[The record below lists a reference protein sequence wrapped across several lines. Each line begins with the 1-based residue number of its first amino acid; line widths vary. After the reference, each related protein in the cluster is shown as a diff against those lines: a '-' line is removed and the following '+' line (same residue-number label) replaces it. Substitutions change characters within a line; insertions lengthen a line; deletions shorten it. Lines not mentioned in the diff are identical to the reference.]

1 MTYDQTHWIP
11 EQRRQPLPTFYYH
24 SHFTEMLDFVA
35 RHYAHTL
42 LDEHIQ
48 FIEDF
53 RELSR
58 EAQCLYVRLI
68 NRKGRVFGR
77 NRLRYPEL
85 GDPAPLLDEL
95 RRAAW
100 VAGPARDDFE
110 VVLTFLTRAEIYA
123 VALPLVPGMSRSLKK
138 AQLVGFVRDTVE
150 PHQFMAALD
159 TDRILVQL
167 RADAVRYLLF
177 LYFGRIR
184 DSLSQFTMR
193 DLGLVRTQ
201 NLQDTYE
208 PRFGDRVEA
217 LEHFYFASRLHAA
230 SDADQRSGLE
240 REVSDWPEPNFPGS
254 ARLRDELAFT
264 LGRAAERARA
274 TDKALS
280 MYLQGESAEC
290 SERIARLLLASGK
303 RDDAKQFLERCIDS
317 PRSEEERL
325 IAEDIYARKFDKK
338 RTSTATDAL
347 RAGESLDLDESR
359 SGAPER
365 AVVEHFERLGYTAYR
380 TENLV
385 WRTLFGLLFWDELF
399 VSGDASLHSPF
410 EFLPASLANGRFYD
424 QNQDSIEK
432 KLALLHESAAAK
444 RELLRISTRYYG
456 TPNGVFRWRR
466 ELNDAVFAL
475 IDHGDSDAL
484 VRSLRRLCCEYRESR
499 YGYPDVMVVDDKG
512 VRFLEVKTEGDQLR
526 RNQLLRLE
534 QLRAD
539 GFRAEVLRVR
549 WTLDPSQAYVVVDV
563 ETTGGKGENHRV
575 TEIGAVKVRN
585 GEIVDRFQTL
595 LNPQRTIP
603 PNIVRLTGIT
613 PAMVEDAPYF
623 MDIAD
628 DFEAFMED
636 AIFVAHNVEFDYGFI
651 SREFARLGRGFRHA
665 KLCTCSSMR
674 KLYPGHRS
682 YSLASLCQQYDI
694 SLQQHHRALCDAEA
708 AAELLLL
715 INEKRQ
721 AACDG

>member
-35 RHYAHTL
+35 GHYAHTL
-42 LDEHIQ
+42 LDEHIR
-48 FIEDF
+48 FIDDF
-53 RELSR
+53 GELSHR
-58 EAQCLYVRLI
+58 AQCLYVRLI
-68 NRKGRVFGR
+68 NRKGRVFSR

-85 GDPAPLLDEL
+85 GDPVPLLDEL
-95 RRAAW
+95 RNTAW
-100 VAGPARDDFE
+100 VAGPASDDFD

-123 VALPLVPGMSRSLKK
+123 AALPLVPGMSRSLKK
-138 AQLVGFVRDTVE
+138 AQLVDFVRDNIE
-150 PHQFMAALD
+150 PQRFMAAVD

-167 RADAVRYLLF
+167 RADAVRYLLY

-201 NLQDTYE
+201 NLQDSYE
-208 PRFGDRVEA
+208 PRFNDRVEA
-217 LEHFYFASRLHAA
+217 LEHYYFASRLHSA
-230 SDADQRSGLE
+230 SDAGARAGLE
-240 REVSDWPEPNFPGS
+240 REAGEWPEPNFPGS

-280 MYLQGESAEC
+280 LYLRGESAEC
-290 SERIARLLLASGK
+290 SERIARLLLASGRRERAQK
-303 RDDAKQFLERCIDS
+303 FLERCIDD
-317 PRSEEERL
+317 PRSEQERL
-325 IAEDIYARKFDKK
+325 IAQDIYARKFDKK

-347 RAGESLDLDESR
+347 RAGETIDLDESR

-365 AVVEHFERLGYTAYR
+365 AVVEHFENLGHAAYR

-399 VSGDASLHSPF
+399 MNGDASIHSPF
-410 EFLPASLANGRFYD
+410 EFLPATLANGEFYGR
-424 QNQDSIEK
+424 NRERIEE
-432 KLALLHESAAAK
+432 KLALLQEPAAAK
-444 RELLRISTRYYG
+444 RELLRISTQYYG

-475 IDHGDSDAL
+475 IDYGDRNAL
-484 VRSLRRLCCEYRESR
+484 VKSMRRLCSDYRESR
-499 YGYPDVMVVDDKG
+499 YGYPDVMVVDEQG

-526 RNQLLRLE
+526 RNQLFRLE

-539 GFRAEVLRVR
+539 GFRTDVLRVR
-549 WTLDPSQAYVVVDV
+549 WTLDPNQAYVVVDV

-628 DFEAFMED
+628 DFETFMGD

-651 SREFARLGRGFRHA
+651 SREFARLGRSFRHA

-682 YSLASLCQQYDI
+682 YSLASLCQQFDI
-694 SLQQHHRALCDAEA
+694 PLRQHHRALCDAEA

-721 AACDG
+721 AACEG

>member
-1 MTYDQTHWIP
+1 MTFDQTHWIP

-24 SHFTEMLDFVA
+24 AHFTEMLDFVA
-35 RHYAHTL
+35 SHYAHTL
-42 LDEHIQ
+42 LDEHIR
-48 FIEDF
+48 FIDDF
-53 RELSR
+53 RALSR
-58 EAQCLYVRLI
+58 KAQCLYVRLI

-85 GDPAPLLDEL
+85 GDPRPLLDEL
-95 RRAAW
+95 RRAGW
-100 VAGPARDDFE
+100 VADPESDDFD

-123 VALPLVPGMSRSLKK
+123 VALPLVPGMSRTLKK
-138 AQLVGFVRDTVE
+138 AQLVAFVRDNIE
-150 PHQFMAALD
+150 PQPFMAALD

-167 RADAVRYLLF
+167 RADAVRYLLY

-184 DSLSQFTMR
+184 DTLSQFTMR

-208 PRFGDRVEA
+208 ARFSDRVEA
-217 LEHFYFASRLHAA
+217 LEHYYFASRLHAA
-230 SDADQRSGLE
+230 SDADLRPGLE
-240 REVSDWPEPNFPGS
+240 REAEGWPEPNFPGS
-254 ARLRDELAFT
+254 ARLRDELAFA

-274 TDKALS
+274 ADKALS
-280 MYLQGESAEC
+280 LYLRGESAEC

-303 RDDAKQFLERCIDS
+303 RDEAQVFLERCIDD

-325 IAEDIYARKFDKK
+325 IAQDIYARKFDKK
-338 RTSTATDAL
+338 RTSIATDAL
-347 RAGESLDLDESR
+347 RAGDILDLDESR

-365 AVVEHFERLGYTAYR
+365 AVVGHYENLGHSAYR

-399 VSGDASLHSPF
+399 VAGDASLHSPF
-410 EFLPASLANGRFYD
+410 EFLPTSLASGEFYD
-424 QNQDSIEK
+424 QNRERIEE
-432 KLALLHESAAAK
+432 KLALLQDPAAVK

-475 IDHGDSDAL
+475 VDHGDSNAL
-484 VRSLRRLCCEYRESR
+484 VRSMRRLCSDYRDSR
-499 YGYPDVMVVDDKG
+499 YGYPDVMLVDEQG

-539 GFRAEVLRVR
+539 GFRADVLRVR
-549 WTLDPSQAYVVVDV
+549 WILDPDQAYVVVDV

-585 GEIVDRFQTL
+585 GEIIDRFQTL

-623 MDIAD
+623 TDIAD
-628 DFEAFMED
+628 DFQEFMQD
-636 AIFVAHNVEFDYGFI
+636 AIFVAHNVEFDYGFV
-651 SREFARLGRGFRHA
+651 SREFARLGRSFRHA

-682 YSLASLCQQYDI
+682 YSLAALCQQFDI
-694 SLQQHHRALCDAEA
+694 SLKQHHRALCDAEA

-721 AACDG
+721 AACES

>member
-1 MTYDQTHWIP
+1 
-11 EQRRQPLPTFYYH
+11 
-24 SHFTEMLDFVA
+24 MLDFVA

-42 LDEHIQ
+42 LDEHIR
-48 FIEDF
+48 FIDDF
-53 RELSR
+53 RSLSR
-58 EAQCLYVRLI
+58 KAQCLYVRLI
-68 NRKGRVFGR
+68 NRKGQVFGR

-95 RRAAW
+95 RRAGW
-100 VAGPARDDFE
+100 VAGPSADDFE
-110 VVLTFLTRAEIYA
+110 VVLTFLTRAEIYGI
-123 VALPLVPGMSRSLKK
+123 ALPLVPGMSRSLKK
-138 AQLVGFVRDTVE
+138 AQLVGFVRENVE
-150 PHQFMAALD
+150 LQQFMSALD

-201 NLQDTYE
+201 SLQDSYE
-208 PRFGDRVEA
+208 PRFSDRVEA
-217 LEHFYFASRLHAA
+217 LEHYYFASRLHGA
-230 SDADQRSGLE
+230 SNAGLRTGLE
-240 REVSDWPEPNFPGS
+240 REASEWPEPNFPGS
-254 ARLRDELAFT
+254 ARLRDELAFA

-280 MYLQGESAEC
+280 LYLRGESPEC
-290 SERIARLLLASGK
+290 SERIARLLLASGR
-303 RDDAKQFLERCIDS
+303 RDEAQEFLERCIDE

-325 IAEDIYARKFDKK
+325 IAQDIYARKFDKK
-338 RTSTATDAL
+338 RTSVVTDAL

-359 SGAPER
+359 SGVPER
-365 AVVEHFERLGYTAYR
+365 AVVEYFQGLGHAAYR

-385 WRTLFGLLFWDELF
+385 WRTLFGLMFWDELY

-410 EFLPASLANGRFYD
+410 EFLPAALANGQFYD
-424 QNQDSIEK
+424 QHHERIEE
-432 KLALLHESAAAK
+432 KLALLHEAAAAK
-444 RELLRISTRYYG
+444 RELLRISTQYYG

-475 IDHGDSDAL
+475 IDYSDSNAL
-484 VRSLRRLCCEYRESR
+484 VRSLRRLCSNYRESR
-499 YGYPDVMVVDDKG
+499 YGYPDVMVIDEQG

-549 WTLDPSQAYVVVDV
+549 WTLDPNQAYVVVDV
-563 ETTGGKGENHRV
+563 ETTGGKGEQHRV

-613 PAMVEDAPYF
+613 PVMIEDAPYF

-628 DFEAFMED
+628 DFETFMED

-674 KLYPGHRS
+674 RLFPGHRS
-682 YSLASLCQQYDI
+682 YSLASLCQQFGI
-694 SLQQHHRALCDAEA
+694 SLRQHHRALCDAEA

-721 AACDG
+721 AARES

>member
-24 SHFTEMLDFVA
+24 AHFTELLDFVA

-42 LDEHIQ
+42 LDEHIR
-48 FIEDF
+48 FLDDF
-53 RELSR
+53 RALSR

-68 NRKGRVFGR
+68 NRKGRVFCR

-95 RRAAW
+95 RNTKW
-100 VAGPARDDFE
+100 VAGPSTGDFD
-110 VVLTFLTRAEIYA
+110 VVLSFLTRAEIYV

-138 AQLVGFVRDTVE
+138 AQLVDFVRDNIE
-150 PHQFMAALD
+150 PRSFMAALD

-201 NLQDTYE
+201 SLQDSYE
-208 PRFGDRVEA
+208 PRFSDRDEA
-217 LEHFYFASRLHAA
+217 LEHYYFASRLHASSGA
-230 SDADQRSGLE
+230 DARAGLE
-240 REVSDWPEPNFPGS
+240 GEANEWPEPNFPGS
-254 ARLRDELAFT
+254 ARLRDELAFA

-280 MYLQGESAEC
+280 LYLRGESAEC
-290 SERIARLLLASGK
+290 SERIARLLLASGR
-303 RDDAKQFLERCIDS
+303 RDDARQFLERCIDD

-325 IAEDIYARKFDKK
+325 VARDIYARKFDKK

-347 RAGESLDLDESR
+347 RAGELLDLDESR

-365 AVVEHFERLGYTAYR
+365 AVVEHFEGLGDAAYR

-399 VSGDASLHSPF
+399 VGDDTSLHSPF
-410 EFLPASLANGRFYD
+410 EFLPAVLANGQFYE
-424 QNQDSIEK
+424 QDRERIEE
-432 KLALLHESAAAK
+432 KLALLHEPAAAK
-444 RELLRISTRYYG
+444 RELLRVSTRYYG
-456 TPNGVFRWRR
+456 TSNGVFRWRR

-484 VRSLRRLCCEYRESR
+484 VNSMRRLCTNYRESR
-499 YGYPDVMVVDDKG
+499 YGYPDVMVIDEQG

-539 GFRAEVLRVR
+539 GFRADVLRVR
-549 WTLDPSQAYVVVDV
+549 WMLDPNQAYVVVDV

-585 GEIVDRFQTL
+585 GEIVDRFQSL

-613 PAMVEDAPYF
+613 PAMVEGAPYF
-623 MDIAD
+623 IDIAD

-674 KLYPGHRS
+674 KLFPGHRS
-682 YSLASLCQQYDI
+682 YSLASLCQQFDI

-721 AACDG
+721 AACQG

>member
-35 RHYAHTL
+35 SHYAHTL
-42 LDEHIQ
+42 LDEHIR
-48 FIEDF
+48 FIDEF
-53 RELSR
+53 RTLSR
-58 EAQCLYVRLI
+58 NAQCLYVRLI
-68 NRKGRVFGR
+68 NRKGRVFGC

-85 GDPAPLLDEL
+85 GNPAPLLDEL
-95 RRAAW
+95 RHAEW
-100 VAGPARDDFE
+100 VAGPGTDDFD
-110 VVLTFLTRAEIYA
+110 VVLTYLTRAEIYA

-138 AQLVGFVRDTVE
+138 APLVRFVRDNIDARK
-150 PHQFMAALD
+150 FMDALD

-201 NLQDTYE
+201 NLQDSYE
-208 PRFGDRVEA
+208 PRFTDRVEA
-217 LEHFYFASRLHAA
+217 LEHYYFASRLHSAA
-230 SDADQRSGLE
+230 DADARACLE
-240 REVSDWPEPNFPGS
+240 REAGEWPEPNFPGS

-280 MYLQGESAEC
+280 LYVRGESAKC
-290 SERIARLLLASGK
+290 SERIARLFLASGK
-303 RDDAKQFLERCIDS
+303 RDEAQQFLERCIDN

-325 IAEDIYARKFDKK
+325 VAEDIYARKFDKK

-347 RAGESLDLDESR
+347 RAGESLSLDESR

-365 AVVEHFERLGYTAYR
+365 AAVEHFEGLGFAAYR

-399 VSGDASLHSPF
+399 VGDDTSLHSPF
-410 EFLPASLANGRFYD
+410 EFLPAALANGQFYE
-424 QNQDSIEK
+424 QNRERVEH
-432 KLALLHESAAAK
+432 KLALLRQPAAAK
-444 RELLRISTRYYG
+444 RELLRIGTQYYG

-475 IDHGDSDAL
+475 VDYADSDAL
-484 VRSLRRLCCEYRESR
+484 THSMRRLCTDYRDSR
-499 YGYPDVMVVDDKG
+499 YGYPDIMVIDEQG

-534 QLRAD
+534 QLRSD
-539 GFRAEVLRVR
+539 GFRADVLRVH
-549 WTLDPSQAYVVVDV
+549 WTLDPNQAYVVVDV

-585 GEIVDRFQTL
+585 GEVVDRFQTL

-628 DFEAFMED
+628 DFAEFMGD

-651 SREFARLGRGFRHA
+651 SREFARLGRSFRHA

-682 YSLASLCQQYDI
+682 YSLASLCQQYEI
-694 SLQQHHRALCDAEA
+694 PLRQHHRALSDAEA

-715 INEKRQ
+715 INEKRR
-721 AACDG
+721 AACES

>member
-35 RHYAHTL
+35 SHYAHTL
-42 LDEHIQ
+42 LEEHIR
-48 FIEDF
+48 FIDDF
-53 RELSR
+53 RKLSR

-85 GDPAPLLDEL
+85 GDPSPLLDEL
-95 RRAAW
+95 RQAEW
-100 VAGPARDDFE
+100 VAGPAGDDFD

-138 AQLVGFVRDTVE
+138 AQLVGFVRDNIE
-150 PHQFMAALD
+150 PQRFMAALD

-201 NLQDTYE
+201 NLQDSYE
-208 PRFGDRVEA
+208 PRFSDRVEA
-217 LEHFYFASRLHAA
+217 LEHYYFASRLHSA
-230 SDADQRSGLE
+230 SDADLRAGLE
-240 REVSDWPEPNFPGS
+240 REAGDWPEPNFPGS

-274 TDKALS
+274 ADKALS
-280 MYLQGESAEC
+280 LYLRGESAEC

-303 RDDAKQFLERCIDS
+303 RDEAQTFLERCIDD

-325 IAEDIYARKFDKK
+325 IAEDLYARKFDKK

-365 AVVEHFERLGYTAYR
+365 AVVEHFEGLGYAAYR

-410 EFLPASLANGRFYD
+410 EFLPTALANGRFYD
-424 QNQDSIEK
+424 QNHERIEE
-432 KLALLHESAAAK
+432 KLALLHEPAAAK
-444 RELLRISTRYYG
+444 RELLRISTQYYG

-475 IDHGDSDAL
+475 LDHGDSNAL
-484 VRSLRRLCCEYRESR
+484 ARSMRRLCSDYRESR
-499 YGYPDVMVVDDKG
+499 YGYPDVMVVDEQG

-539 GFRAEVLRVR
+539 GFRADVLRVR
-549 WTLDPSQAYVVVDV
+549 WTLDPNQAYVVVDV

-628 DFEAFMED
+628 DFETFMED

-651 SREFARLGRGFRHA
+651 AREFARLGRGFRHA

-715 INEKRQ
+715 INERRQ
-721 AACDG
+721 AACES

>member
-11 EQRRQPLPTFYYH
+11 EQRRQTLPTFYYH
-24 SHFTEMLDFVA
+24 AHFTEMLEFVA
-35 RHYAHTL
+35 KHYAHTL
-42 LDEHIQ
+42 LDEHIR
-48 FIEDF
+48 FIDEF
-53 RELSR
+53 RSLSR
-58 EAQCLYVRLI
+58 KAQCLYVRLI
-68 NRKGRVFGR
+68 NRKGQVFSR

-85 GDPAPLLDEL
+85 GDPQPLLMEL
-95 RRAAW
+95 RQACW
-100 VAGPARDDFE
+100 VAGPGTNDYE
-110 VVLTFLTRAEIYA
+110 LVLTFLTRAEIYA

-138 AQLVGFVRDTVE
+138 AQLVDFVRENIPADRFVT
-150 PHQFMAALD
+150 ALD
-159 TDRILVQL
+159 THRIIVQL

-208 PRFGDRVEA
+208 PRFSDREEA
-217 LEHFYFASRLHAA
+217 LEHYYFAVRLSAA
-230 SDADQRSGLE
+230 GNAKAHGGLE
-240 REVSDWPEPNFPGS
+240 REVNEWPEPNFPGS

-280 MYLQGESAEC
+280 LYRYGESAQC
-290 SERIARLLLASGK
+290 SERFARLLLAAGK
-303 RDDAKQFLERCIDS
+303 REEAQEFLERCIDD

-325 IAEDIYARKFDKK
+325 IAEDIYARKFNKK

-347 RAGESLDLDESR
+347 RAAETIDLDQSR

-365 AVVEHFERLGYTAYR
+365 AVVEHFEDQGCVAYR

-399 VSGDASLHSPF
+399 LNEDASLHSPF
-410 EFLPASLANGRFYD
+410 EFLPAPLANGQFYV
-424 QNQDSIEK
+424 QQPERVEA
-432 KLALLHESAAAK
+432 KLELLHEPAAAK
-444 RELLRISTRYYG
+444 RQLLRISTRFYG

-475 IDHGDSDAL
+475 IDHADSGAL
-484 VRSLRRLCCEYRESR
+484 VAVVRRMCRNYRESR
-499 YGYPDVMVVDDKG
+499 YGYPDVMVVDENG

-539 GFRAEVLRVR
+539 GFRADVLRVR
-549 WTLDPSQAYVVVDV
+549 WRLDPKQPYVVVDV

-585 GEIVDRFQTL
+585 GEIVERFQTL

-613 PAMVEDAPYF
+613 PAMVEEAPYF
-623 MDIAD
+623 MDIAGA
-628 DFEAFMED
+628 FEDFMED

-651 SREFARLGRGFRHA
+651 AREFARLGKSFRHA

-674 KLYPGHRS
+674 KLYPGQRS
-682 YSLASLCQQYDI
+682 YSLAALCQQYDI
-694 SLQQHHRALCDAEA
+694 PLKQHHRALCDAEA

-721 AACDG
+721 AELES

>member
-24 SHFTEMLDFVA
+24 AHFTEMLDFVA
-35 RHYAHTL
+35 SRYAHTL
-42 LDEHIQ
+42 LDEHIR
-48 FIEDF
+48 FIDDF
-53 RELSR
+53 RALSR

-77 NRLRYPEL
+77 DRLRYPEL
-85 GDPAPLLDEL
+85 GDLAPWLDEL
-95 RRAAW
+95 RRARW
-100 VAGPARDDFE
+100 VAPPEAGDFD
-110 VVLTFLTRAEIYA
+110 VVLKFLTRAEIYA
-123 VALPLVPGMSRSLKK
+123 VALPLVPGMSRSLRK
-138 AQLVGFVRDTVE
+138 AQLVAFVRDNID
-150 PHQFMAALD
+150 PPLFMAAFD
-159 TDRILVQL
+159 SDRVFVQL
-167 RADAVRYLLF
+167 RAESVRYLLF

-184 DSLSQFTMR
+184 DSLSRFTMR

-201 NLQDTYE
+201 DLQDTYE
-208 PRFGDRVEA
+208 PRFGDRDEA
-217 LEHFYFASRLHAA
+217 LEHFYFASRLHSA
-230 SDADQRSGLE
+230 SDGDALAELQCDAG
-240 REVSDWPEPNFPGS
+240 DWPEPNFPGS
-254 ARLRDELAFT
+254 ARLRDQLAFT

-274 TDKALS
+274 PEKALS
-280 MYLQGESAEC
+280 LYARGESAEC
-290 SERIARLLLASGK
+290 GERIARLLLATGQ
-303 RDDAKQFLERCIDS
+303 RDEARKFLERCIDD
-317 PRSEEERL
+317 PRSDEERL
-325 IAEDIYARKFDKK
+325 FAEDIYARKFGRK
-338 RTSTATDAL
+338 RTSTATDVL

-365 AVVEHFERLGYTAYR
+365 AVVEHFEGLGLAAYR

-399 VSGDASLHSPF
+399 VENDASLHSPF
-410 EFLPASLANGRFYD
+410 EFLPAALANGRFYAR
-424 QNQDSIEK
+424 NPERIEA
-432 KLALLHESAAAK
+432 KLALLREPAAVK
-444 RELLRISTRYYG
+444 RELLRVSTQYYG

-475 IDHGDSDAL
+475 IDHGDCDAL
-484 VRSLRRLCCEYRESR
+484 ISSIRRLCRDYRESR
-499 YGYPDVMVVDDKG
+499 YGYPDVMVIDEAG

-539 GFRAEVLRVR
+539 GFRADVLRVR
-549 WTLDPSQAYVVVDV
+549 WMLDPDQAYVAVDV

-623 MDIAD
+623 ADIAD
-628 DFEAFMED
+628 DFVEFMED

-651 SREFARLGRGFRHA
+651 SREFARLGRSFRHA
-665 KLCTCSSMR
+665 RLCTCSSMR
-674 KLYPGHRS
+674 KLFPGHRS
-682 YSLASLCQQYDI
+682 YSLASLCSRYDI
-694 SLQQHHRALCDAEA
+694 PLRQHHRALCDAEA

-715 INEKRQ
+715 INEKRR
-721 AACDG
+721 AACER